1 MKLLGELQKRTK
13 KIAVIALTTKV
24 LYQKIIHG
32 YYTRLGL
39 VMTKAYDD
47 TIENLKVE
55 QTSSARRSFIYM
67 RIALAGDKMTSLEL
81 QKLKDQAKLIQK
93 QEEQH
98 VGR

>member
-1 MKLLGELQKRTK
+1 M
-13 KIAVIALTTKV
+13 IALTTKV

-32 YYTRLGL
+32 NYTRLGQ

-67 RIALAGDKMTSLEL
+67 RIALAGDEMTSLEL